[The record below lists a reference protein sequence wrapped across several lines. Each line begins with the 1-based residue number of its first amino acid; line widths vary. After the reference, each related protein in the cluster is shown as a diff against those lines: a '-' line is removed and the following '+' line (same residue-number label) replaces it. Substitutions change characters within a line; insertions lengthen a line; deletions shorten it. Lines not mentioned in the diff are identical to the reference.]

1 MVKIIGDKQNIR
13 SVDNFSNIENASNT
27 PRAGLSNLSLSDEN
41 IALMTEVAE
50 FSTLEKDRKK
60 IIYPEMKNSRLA
72 NSFRDLRN
80 VLLEKSLGSNA
91 TIMVTSVLPK
101 SGGTFVAVNLA
112 AAFAFDG
119 SKTALL
125 VDANLSSPGICRY
138 FGTDYGVGVTDF
150 LENKHMKVEE
160 IIYSSGVK
168 RLRII
173 PAGKHSEYTSEY
185 LSSERI
191 GMFVHTL
198 KSRYKDRYIIIDA
211 PPLSDP
217 ASAKQV
223 FNLCDWVVVVAPYGK
238 VGASEIATAIEG
250 IPKDKLAGV
259 LVNDEPVVRDFL

>member
-1 MVKIIGDKQNIR
+1 MVKIIGDKQSIR
-13 SVDNFSNIENASNT
+13 SVGSIDNTENASNVSH
-27 PRAGLSNLSLSDEN
+27 AGLSELSLSDEN

-50 FSTLEKDRKK
+50 FSALEKDRSK

-80 VLLEKSLGSNA
+80 ILLEKSPGNNA
-91 TIMVTSVLPK
+91 AIMVTSVLPE
-101 SGGTFVAVNLA
+101 SGGTFVSVNLA

-125 VDANLSSPGICRY
+125 VDANLSSPGICQY
-138 FGTDYGVGVTDF
+138 FGTEYGVGVTDF

-168 RLRII
+168 RLRVI

-191 GMFVHTL
+191 GMFIHTL
-198 KSRYKDRYIIIDA
+198 KSRYKDRYIVIDA

-238 VGASEIATAIEG
+238 VGGSEIAAAIEG

-259 LVNDEPVVRDFL
+259 LINDEPVIRDSL